1 MTTRPLWRNT
11 QIIEISTSSTLI
23 QIHNHNFSSSTW
35 IRLRDIVLR
44 RTSFRIRETVFP
56 RVRAGPKDLIPHR
69 LQTSIIFNNT
79 IRTIVTISIK
89 VRNYFSKDYRKYQQH
104 KAVSNSNNK
113 CSRHS
118 YTKHR
123 SKTLEWLITSLH
135 HLNSFHHAITIV
147 NIKQLRT
154 LLSTDIHFKY
164 NKWTLIITT

>member
-1 MTTRPLWRNT
+1 MTNLPLLRST
-11 QIIEISTSSTLI
+11 QLTKISISSTFY
-23 QIHNHNFSSSTW
+23 QIHSHDYSSRCRDLT
-35 IRLRDIVLR
+35 RDIITQCPSR
-44 RTSFRIRETVFP
+44 RIREIVFL
-56 RVRAGPKDLIPHR
+56 RVRAGPKDLILHR

-135 HLNSFHHAITIV
+135 HLNSFHRAITID
-147 NIKQLRT
+147 NIKQLLT
-154 LLSTDIHFKY
+154 LLSTVSHFKF
-164 NKWTLIITT
+164 NKWTSIITT